1 MKYNPYIYNR
11 QSIRLREYDYSQPGA
26 YFITICT
33 QHKECNLG
41 ELINGEIQ
49 FTVRGM
55 IASVFWLE
63 ISHHFPNVELDQ
75 FILMPNHIH
84 GIIFIGDKNI
94 AENPTM
100 GGETPIMGG
109 ETPPLRKGKTPIMG
123 GETSTMGGETSTMGG
138 ETSTMGG
145 ETSTMGGETP
155 IMGGETPTMGG
166 ETPAMGGETPTM
178 GGETPTMGG
187 ETPPLRKGK
196 TTLGQIVAYY
206 KYRTTKIINQIDE
219 TPGQRIW
226 QRNFYDRIIRTEK
239 ALHIMRQYIATNP
252 QRWNKDLYNP
262 RRGGVSPPF

>member
-1 MKYNPYIYNR
+1 MKYNLYIHNR

-84 GIIFIGDKNI
+84 GIIFIEDKNI
-94 AENPTM
+94 AETSTMGGETPTMGGETPIM

-109 ETPPLRKGKTPIMG
+109 ETPPLRKGKTP
-123 GETSTMGGETSTMGG
+123 TMGEVS
-138 ETSTMGG
+138 
-145 ETSTMGGETP
+145 STMGGETP
-155 IMGGETPTMGG
+155 S
-166 ETPAMGGETPTM
+166 
-178 GGETPTMGG
+178 GG

>member
-1 MKYNPYIYNR
+1 MKYKPNIHHC
-11 QSIRLREYDYSQPGA
+11 QSIRLRGYDYSQPGG

-33 QHKECNLG
+33 QHRECNLG

-49 FTVRGM
+49 FTVQGM

-63 ISHHFPNVELDQ
+63 ISHHFPNVKLDK

-84 GIIFIGDKNI
+84 GIIFITDKNI
-94 AENPTM
+94 
-100 GGETPIMGG
+100 GEINNKGEKGG
-109 ETPPLRKGKTPIMG
+109 ETPPLRKGKT
-123 GETSTMGGETSTMGG
+123 S
-138 ETSTMGG
+138 
-145 ETSTMGGETP
+145 
-155 IMGGETPTMGG
+155 
-166 ETPAMGGETPTM
+166 
-178 GGETPTMGG
+178 
-187 ETPPLRKGK
+187 
-196 TTLGQIVAYY
+196 LGQIVAYY

-239 ALHIMRQYIATNP
+239 ALHIMRQYIANNP

>member
-1 MKYNPYIYNR
+1 MFTTDVGAGFPRPLLCWGFPALCFVGFPRPSNMSLQNSASIVKYNRYIHNR

-26 YFITICT
+26 YFITVCT

-63 ISHHFPNVELDQ
+63 ISHHFSNVELDQ

-84 GIIFIGDKNI
+84 GIIFIKDKNI
-94 AENPTM
+94 AEINTM
-100 GGETPIMGG
+100 GGETQ
-109 ETPPLRKGKTPIMG
+109 
-123 GETSTMGGETSTMGG
+123 
-138 ETSTMGG
+138 
-145 ETSTMGGETP
+145 
-155 IMGGETPTMGG
+155 
-166 ETPAMGGETPTM
+166 
-178 GGETPTMGG
+178 PTMGG
-187 ETPPLRKGK
+187 ETPPLREGKKGK
-196 TTLGQIVAYY
+196 NKGKNTLGQIVAYY